1 MTKNPA
7 SRLVIRD
14 ATVTPVA
21 FPDPPLLNCV
31 GVHEPWALRSIVELR
46 CDDGVVGLG
55 ESYGDADFVRLLDT
69 AAAAVVG
76 LDLFDLNAVRARVDG
91 AVGDRV
97 RRDSHGL
104 TGDSSSLKTRLS
116 VYSPIEVACLDA
128 QGRALNLPVCDL
140 LGGAAR
146 REVPFAAYLFYK
158 WDRHPGG
165 EPDAWGEA
173 LDPESIVAQ
182 AREMVGRFGFRSI
195 KLKGGV
201 HPPDQEIEAIQALRA
216 AFPTHPLRLDPNAAW
231 KVNTSVDIAKA
242 LDGLLEYLEDPT
254 PGLAGMAGVAARS
267 PIPLATNMCV
277 VGWDD
282 IPAAIRLGAVKIVLS
297 DHHFWG
303 GLRLSQSLSTLCET
317 FGLGLSMHSNTHLG
331 ISLAA
336 MVHLGASTPYMTYA
350 LDTHY
355 PWLEEDVVV
364 GGKLRF
370 AGGAMSVPEGPGLGV
385 ELDRDALARMH
396 KAYLEC
402 GLVRRDDTGYMR
414 RIEPAFEPNTGR
426 W

>member
-1 MTKNPA
+1 VTKNLEE
-7 SRLVIRD
+7 SLVIRE
-14 ATVTPVA
+14 ARVTPVA

-31 GVHEPWALRSIVELR
+31 GVHEPWALRSIVELH
-46 CDDGVVGLG
+46 CDGGVVGLG
-55 ESYGDADFVRLLDT
+55 ESYGDADFVRLLE
-69 AAAAVVG
+69 AAAGAIVG
-76 LDLFDLNAVRARVDG
+76 ADAFDLNAVRARVDG
-91 AVGDRV
+91 TVGDRV
-97 RRDSHGL
+97 RRDAHGL
-104 TGDSSSLKTRLS
+104 TGESSSLKTRLS
-116 VYSPIEVACLDA
+116 VYSPLEVACLDA
-128 QGRALNLPVCDL
+128 QGRTTNRRVCDL

-165 EPDAWGEA
+165 EADSWGEA

-201 HPPDQEIEAIQALRA
+201 HPPKREIEAIRALRK

-231 KVNTSVDIAKA
+231 KVSTAVEVAHA
-242 LDGLLEYLEDPT
+242 LGGFLEYLEDPT
-254 PGLAGMAGVAARS
+254 PGLAGMAEVAAHS
-267 PIPLATNMCV
+267 PMPLATNMCV
-277 VGWDD
+277 VSWEDL
-282 IPAAIRLGAVKIVLS
+282 PEAIRLGAVKIVLS

-303 GLRLSQSLSTLCET
+303 GLRLSQSLSTLCQT

-336 MVHLGASTPYMTYA
+336 MVHLGASTPDMTYA

-355 PWLEEDVVV
+355 PWLEEDVIV
-364 GGKLRF
+364 GGKLPID
-370 AGGAMSVPEGPGLGV
+370 GGAVSVPEGPGLGV
-385 ELDRDALARMH
+385 ELDRDVLARMN
-396 KAYLEC
+396 KAYLDC
-402 GLVRRDDTGYMR
+402 GIVRRDDTGYMR

>member
-1 MTKNPA
+1 LTTSAKA
-7 SRLVIRD
+7 GLVIRE

-31 GVHEPWALRSIVELR
+31 GVHQPWALRSIVQLH

-55 ESYGDADFVRLLDT
+55 ESYGDADFVRLLE
-69 AAAAVVG
+69 AAAQAIEGADV
-76 LDLFDLNAVRARVDG
+76 FDLNAVRARVERT
-91 AVGDRV
+91 VGDRV
-97 RRDSHGL
+97 RRDAHGL

-116 VYSPIEVACLDA
+116 AYSPFEVACLDA
-128 QGRALNLPVCDL
+128 QGHVLDRPVCDL

-146 REVPFAAYLFYK
+146 RVVPFAAYLFYK

-165 EPDAWGEA
+165 AADVWGEA

-182 AREMVGRFGFRSI
+182 AREMIARFGFQSI

-201 HPPDQEIEAIQALRA
+201 FPPDQEIEAIRALRE

-231 KVNTSVDIAKA
+231 KVSTAVDVAEA
-242 LDGLLEYLEDPT
+242 LDGFLEYLEDPT
-254 PGLAGMAGVAARS
+254 PGLAGMAEVARRA
-267 PIPLATNMCV
+267 PMPLATNMCV
-277 VGWDD
+277 VSWED
-282 IPAAIRLGAVKIVLS
+282 IPEGIRLGAVKIVLP

-303 GLRLSQSLSTLCET
+303 GLRLSQSLSTLCQT

-336 MVHLGASTPYMTYA
+336 MVHLGAATPYMTYA

-355 PWLEEDVVV
+355 PWLDEDVLV

-370 AGGAMSVPEGPGLGV
+370 DGGAVSVPGGSGLGIQ
-385 ELDRDALARMH
+385 LDPGVLARMH
-396 KAYLEC
+396 RAYVDC
-402 GLVRRDDTGYMR
+402 GLARRDDTGYMR
-414 RIEPAFEPNTGR
+414 QIKPMFEPNTGR

>member
-1 MTKNPA
+1 VTKNPE
-7 SRLVIRD
+7 SSLVIRE
-14 ATVTPVA
+14 ATVTPIA

-31 GVHEPWALRSIVELR
+31 GVHEPWALRSIVQLH

-55 ESYGDADFVRLLDT
+55 ESYGDADFVRLLES
-69 AAAAVVG
+69 AAEAVVG
-76 LDLFDLNAVRARVDG
+76 ADVFDLNAVRARVDG
-91 AVGDRV
+91 TVGNRV
-97 RRDSHGL
+97 RRDAHGL

-116 VYSPIEVACLDA
+116 AYSPFEVACLDA
-128 QGRALNLPVCDL
+128 QGRALDRPVCDL

-165 EPDAWGEA
+165 EADAWGEA

-182 AREMVGRFGFRSI
+182 AREMIGRFGFRSI

-201 HPPDQEIEAIQALRA
+201 CPPKQEIEAIRALRE

-231 KVNTSVDIAKA
+231 QVSTAVDVTKA
-242 LDGLLEYLEDPT
+242 LDGFLEYLEDPT
-254 PGLAGMAGVAARS
+254 PGLAGMAEVARRT
-267 PIPLATNMCV
+267 PMPLATNMCV
-277 VGWDD
+277 VSWED
-282 IPAAIRLGAVKIVLS
+282 IPEAIRLGAVKILLS

-303 GLRLSQSLSTLCET
+303 GLRLSQSLSMLCQT

-336 MVHLGASTPYMTYA
+336 MVHLGAATPYMTYA

-355 PWLEEDVVV
+355 PWLEEDVLV

-370 AGGAMSVPEGPGLGV
+370 AGGAVSVPEGPGLGV
-385 ELDRDALARMH
+385 ELDQGVLARMH
-396 KAYLEC
+396 KAYLDC

-414 RIEPAFEPNTGR
+414 QIEPTFEPNTGR